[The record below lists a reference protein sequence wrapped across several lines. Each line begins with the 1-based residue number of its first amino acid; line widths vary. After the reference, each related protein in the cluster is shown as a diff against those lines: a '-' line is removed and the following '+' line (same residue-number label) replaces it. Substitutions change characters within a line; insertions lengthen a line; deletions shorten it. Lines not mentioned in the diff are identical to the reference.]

1 MRNKQKLKNIANIIL
16 ILVKIDHMIT
26 INKQQTKD
34 GMLVELA
41 GAIEEN
47 VNLEQLIGPVAGELQ
62 VNCKGVT
69 RINSV
74 GVKTWMKYFQGL
86 KTQSI
91 KVKFLEC
98 SYPIIEQLNMISNFA
113 CGGDVVS
120 ILLPY
125 SCFKCQ
131 NEFVATCTTA
141 DLRASGLQVPAARC
155 EKPDCGAQFDDDPEE
170 YFYFL
175 ED

>member
-1 MRNKQKLKNIANIIL
+1 
-16 ILVKIDHMIT
+16 MIT
-26 INKQQTKD
+26 VNKTQTEA
-34 GMLVELA
+34 GLVVELE

-47 VNLEQLIGPVAGELQ
+47 VYLEQMIGPVKGSLS

-74 GVKTWMKYFQGL
+74 GVKTWMKYFQAL
-86 KTQSI
+86 KTQGI
-91 KVKFLEC
+91 PFKFLEC
-98 SYPIIEQLNMISNFA
+98 SYPIIEQLNMISNFS
-113 CGGDVVS
+113 CGGTVES

-125 SCFKCQ
+125 SCMKCQ
-131 NEFVATCTTA
+131 SEFVAVCATEQ
-141 DLRASGLQVPAARC
+141 LRAGGLQPPAARC